1 MVAKLTPAV
10 EHRKTGRGMKGAVL
24 ISPGVSAGAQSD
36 SEVSPHHPS
45 EVSVDRGYT
54 SDTEVYTEYSRSR
67 IPRSLT
73 DMDAASSGW
82 LLVSTNSLEP
92 LTLAVDSVCTQSFM
106 MQRYHRCIF

>member
-1 MVAKLTPAV
+1 
-10 EHRKTGRGMKGAVL
+10 MKGAVL
-24 ISPGVSAGAQSD
+24 ISPDVSAGAQSD

-54 SDTEVYTEYSRSR
+54 SDTEVYTEHRSR

-82 LLVSTNSLEP
+82 LLVSTNCLEP

-106 MQRYHRCIF
+106 MQWYDRCIF

>member
-1 MVAKLTPAV
+1 MT
-10 EHRKTGRGMKGAVL
+10 MF
-24 ISPGVSAGAQSD
+24 ISSDGCAGAQSD

-54 SDTEVYTEYSRSR
+54 SDSEVYTEHGKTR

-82 LLVSTNSLEP
+82 LLVSTKTFIS
-92 LTLAVDSVCTQSFM
+92 CTNAFE
-106 MQRYHRCIF
+106 F

>member
-1 MVAKLTPAV
+1 MFFS
-10 EHRKTGRGMKGAVL
+10 TG
-24 ISPGVSAGAQSD
+24 AGAQSD

-54 SDTEVYTEYSRSR
+54 SDSEVYTEHSKTR

-82 LLVSTNSLEP
+82 LLVSTRTTLEFHFVALILKHLCHFLLP
-92 LTLAVDSVCTQSFM
+92 PGWERRAGG
-106 MQRYHRCIF
+106 